1 MKNTTLSKNYS
12 TGKLKILFLTAFAML
27 AVGCGEKNDL
37 SESGWSNSKYGI
49 GLDPPEGWTVNE
61 SGQLGMLVQFTKTL
75 DNGRAISINLM
86 QPAKLGG
93 LSLKET
99 AKQSIQMSKS
109 ILQSY
114 KLISEGSI
122 TINSMDAWEVI
133 STMTVG
139 ENLVKTRSVMVENK
153 GGMYAFAYGAETSNY
168 DEYAPQF
175 DDCLNSL
182 KVTLSP

>member
-1 MKNTTLSKNYS
+1 MKYSKLSKNYY
-12 TGKLKILFLTAFAML
+12 TGKLKKLLLTAFAML

-75 DNGRAISINLM
+75 DNGGAISINLM
-86 QPAKLGG
+86 QPTKLGD
-93 LSLKET
+93 LSLMET

-139 ENLVKTRSVMVENK
+139 ENIVKVRSVMVENK
-153 GGMYAFAYGAETSNY
+153 GGIYTFSYGGETSNY
-168 DEYAPQF
+168 DEYVPHF

>member
-1 MKNTTLSKNYS
+1 MKDSKLSKNYY
-12 TGKLKILFLTAFAML
+12 TGKSKKLLLTAFAML

-75 DNGRAISINLM
+75 DNGGAISINLM
-86 QPAKLGG
+86 QPTKLGD
-93 LSLKET
+93 LSLMET

-139 ENLVKTRSVMVENK
+139 ENIVKVRSVMVENK
-153 GGMYAFAYGAETSNY
+153 GGMYAFSYGGETSNY
-168 DEYAPQF
+168 DEYVPHF

>member
-1 MKNTTLSKNYS
+1 MKIYTLSKNYS
-12 TGKLKILFLTAFAML
+12 TRKLKVLLLTAFALL
-27 AVGCGEKNDL
+27 AAGCAEKNDL
-37 SESGWSNSKYGI
+37 SESEWSNSKYGI

-75 DNGRAISINLM
+75 DSGRAISINLM
-86 QPAKLGG
+86 QPAKLEG

-139 ENLVKTRSVMVENK
+139 ETIVKTRSVMVENN

>member
-1 MKNTTLSKNYS
+1 MKIHTLSKNYS
-12 TGKLKILFLTAFAML
+12 AGKLKILLLTAFTML

-37 SESGWSNSKYGI
+37 SELGWSNSKYGI

-86 QPAKLGG
+86 QPAKLGD
-93 LSLKET
+93 LSLMET

-114 KLISEGSI
+114 ELISEGSI

-139 ENLVKTRSVMVENK
+139 ETLIKTRSVMVENK

-168 DEYAPQF
+168 DEYAPHF

>member
-1 MKNTTLSKNYS
+1 
-12 TGKLKILFLTAFAML
+12 ML
-27 AVGCGEKNDL
+27 AVGCGEKNNL

-49 GLDPPEGWTVNE
+49 GLDPPEGWVVNE
-61 SGQLGMLVQFTKTL
+61 SGLLGTLVQFTKPL
-75 DNGRAISINLM
+75 DNGGAISINLM
-86 QPAKLGG
+86 QPAKLQG
-93 LSLKET
+93 LSLMET

-133 STMTVG
+133 STMSVG
-139 ENLVKTRSVMVENK
+139 ETIVKTRSVMVENK
-153 GGMYAFAYGAETSNY
+153 GGMYAFSYAAETSKY
-168 DEYAPQF
+168 DEYAPHF

>member
-1 MKNTTLSKNYS
+1 MKYSKLSKNYY
-12 TGKLKILFLTAFAML
+12 TGKLKKLLLTAFAML

-37 SESGWSNSKYGI
+37 SESDWSNSKYGI

-86 QPAKLGG
+86 QPAKLGD
-93 LSLKET
+93 LSLMET

-139 ENLVKTRSVMVENK
+139 KTIVKTRSVMVENK

-168 DEYAPQF
+168 DEYAPHF

>member
-1 MKNTTLSKNYS
+1 MKDSKLSKNNY
-12 TGKLKILFLTAFAML
+12 TGKLKRLLLTAFAML

-37 SESGWSNSKYGI
+37 SESGWSNSKYGV

-61 SGQLGMLVQFTKTL
+61 SGQLGILVQFTKTL
-75 DNGRAISINLM
+75 DNGKGVSINLM
-86 QPAKLGG
+86 QPAKLGD
-93 LSLKET
+93 LSLMET

-114 KLISEGSI
+114 ELISEGRI
-122 TINSMDAWEVI
+122 KINSMDAWEVI

-139 ENLVKTRSVMVENK
+139 KTLVKTRSVMVEKK
-153 GGMYAFAYGAETSNY
+153 GGMYAFAYAAETSNY
-168 DEYAPQF
+168 DEYAPHF

>member
-1 MKNTTLSKNYS
+1 MKDSKLSKNYY
-12 TGKLKILFLTAFAML
+12 TGKSKKLLLTAFAML

-37 SESGWSNSKYGI
+37 SESDWSNSKYGI

-86 QPAKLGG
+86 QPTKLGD
-93 LSLKET
+93 LSLMET
-99 AKQSIQMSKS
+99 AKQSIQVSKS

-139 ENLVKTRSVMVENK
+139 ETIVKARSVMVENK
-153 GGMYAFAYGAETSNY
+153 GGMYAFSYGGETSNY
-168 DEYAPQF
+168 DEYAPHF

>member
-1 MKNTTLSKNYS
+1 MKDSKLSKNYY
-12 TGKLKILFLTAFAML
+12 TGKSKKLLLTAFAML

-75 DNGRAISINLM
+75 DNGGAISINLM
-86 QPAKLGG
+86 QPTKLGD
-93 LSLKET
+93 LSLMET

-139 ENLVKTRSVMVENK
+139 ENIVKIRSVMVENK
-153 GGMYAFAYGAETSNY
+153 GGMYAFSYGGETSNY
-168 DEYAPQF
+168 DEYVPHF

>member
-1 MKNTTLSKNYS
+1 MRKKRH
-12 TGKLKILFLTAFAML
+12 
-27 AVGCGEKNDL
+27 
-37 SESGWSNSKYGI
+37 
-49 GLDPPEGWTVNE
+49 
-61 SGQLGMLVQFTKTL
+61 KTEEIIRIIRKA
-75 DNGRAISINLM
+75 D
-86 QPAKLGG
+86 GG

-99 AKQSIQMSKS
+99 AKQSVQMSKS
-109 ILQSY
+109 ILQGY

-139 ENLVKTRSVMVENK
+139 ETLIKTRSVMVENK